1 MAKISINIK
10 DGSIKKESVIVGID
24 LGTTNSLVAIC
35 DPQTG
40 EPKALTENKQAIVPS
55 VIHISKDN
63 QKIVGNA
70 AKSFLVS
77 HPERTL
83 YSIKRLMG
91 RSYKDLLKDAFRFH
105 YRIIDNGEDDL
116 VKVQVDQ
123 TFYNPIELSS
133 FILKELKHRAGQV
146 LNATIEKAVITVP
159 AYFND
164 SQRQATRDAGKL
176 AGLDVLRIINEPTA
190 ASLAYGIGLDPSQEK
205 TIAVYDLGG
214 GTFDVSILRIQQGIF
229 EVLATH
235 GDTFLGGD
243 DFDKAIERF
252 WLTEI
257 FKGKNESDFLED
269 NSRQEL
275 RLLAEKAKKI
285 LSVENDFY
293 EQFTFTEGQTVEL
306 KLSRTMFESLIAP
319 LVEKSMQSCS
329 NALLDAGIEVT
340 EIQEVVLVGGST
352 RVPYVLQQVERFFK
366 NVPVHNKLDPDEVVA
381 LGAAVEADI
390 LAGNRKD
397 MLLLDVTP
405 LSLGIETLGGLMDF
419 LITRNSKIP
428 CKAAR
433 QYTTSKD
440 GQTAIQIHIYQGE
453 REMVESNRKL
463 ASFELKGIPAMPAG
477 LPKIE
482 VGFTLDA
489 DGVLSVDATEL
500 RSGVKQEI
508 KIKPAYGLTD
518 QEVENMLL
526 DSLTNAKSDMDKRM
540 LSEALTEANQ
550 LVQVTEKFISKHAEH
565 LTPEELNG
573 TNDKIK
579 ELKKALFS
587 SDRNLILH
595 EMDALNSFTKDFAE
609 RIMDI
614 AIASSLKG
622 NKIV

>member
-10 DGSIKKESVIVGID
+10 EGSIKKESVIVGID

-40 EPKALTENKQAIVPS
+40 QPKALTENKEAIVPS
-55 VIHISKDN
+55 VIHITKDN

-91 RSYKDLLKDAFRFH
+91 RSYKDLVKDAFRFH

-146 LNATIEKAVITVP
+146 LNATVEKAVITVP

-190 ASLAYGIGLDPSQEK
+190 ASLAYGIGLDPNQEK
-205 TIAVYDLGG
+205 IIAVYDLGG

-252 WLTEI
+252 WLSEI
-257 FKGKNESDFLED
+257 FKGKKETDFLTD

-275 RLLAEKAKKI
+275 RLLAEKAKKT

-306 KLSRTMFESLIAP
+306 KLSRTMFENMIAP
-319 LVEKSMQSCS
+319 LVEKSMQSCA

-366 NVPVHNKLDPDEVVA
+366 NVPVHNQLDPDEVVA

-518 QEVENMLL
+518 KEVEDMLL

-550 LVQVTEKFISKHAEH
+550 LVQVTEKFIHKHTEH

-579 ELKKALFS
+579 DLKKALYS
-587 SDRNLILH
+587 NDRNLILQ